1 MPQLTRTDTAT
12 ATEKRARAPRRGGRP
27 SRADA
32 SRLGDRIL
40 DVATALFLTDGYGA
54 TTIEA
59 VAKRAGI
66 SKRTFYHRFT
76 DKAELFSAV
85 VHRVIA
91 QIRPPPN
98 VPLLQGASLEEVL
111 RRLARMI
118 LQAALSPP
126 ALALHRL
133 VTAESGR
140 FPELIQAVA
149 RAGGEEEA
157 TELIGGLLSR
167 ELSKTAFGPG
177 DAAFLAIQFLYMVVS
192 VPQRRASGFGA
203 AMSPAE
209 CEAWCDGAVDLFL
222 HGCSTWRVHKR

>member
-1 MPQLTRTDTAT
+1 VHQLTRTDTAT
-12 ATEKRARAPRRGGRP
+12 ATEKRARPPRRGGRP

-40 DVATALFLTDGYGA
+40 EVATDLFLTDGYGA

-76 DKAELFSAV
+76 DKAELFGAV

-91 QIRPPPN
+91 QIRPPSN
-98 VPLLQGASLEEVL
+98 VPLLQGVSLEDVL
-111 RRLARMI
+111 RRLARLI

-140 FPELIQAVA
+140 FPELTQAVA

-157 TELIGGLLSR
+157 MALIGGLLSR
-167 ELSKTAFGPG
+167 ELSATALAPA
-177 DAAFLAIQFLYMVVS
+177 DANFAALQFLYMVVS

-203 AMSPAE
+203 AMSSQE
-209 CEAWCDGAVDLFL
+209 CDAWCDSAVDLFL
-222 HGCSTWRVHKR
+222 HGCVGWRKPKR